1 MRESGRIGVKA
12 VSTVIAAVI
21 VLTIFLGL
29 ASAIYAGIFQLGN
42 ESGNLVKREAER
54 AMESF
59 FQIYWLNETHV
70 VLFNNHSSVPV
81 TLLYWVTVNPATGQ
95 YTVKNLDPST
105 YTVPPGTM
113 RIVENFEKRG
123 DLFPLNRVVSE
134 KGSTFEVTDAPT
146 ELHTLIYFTPTEKI
160 VRPGFNGRLTTF
172 VVSTGPD
179 FGGGDVTI
187 TCINIIRTDTPTP
200 ITLPCTDWG
209 ISFDPAIGTVNVPAG
224 AARALGV
231 NAQIPPTFNQYG
243 FYVVKLRLQSS
254 SFTRE
259 YSVRVIVTDF
269 SAAVTPGTVT
279 LRGCIG
285 TVLLVFTYST
295 AAVTYT
301 GHINI
306 NITAPTELVV
316 WADPNPAAPRP
327 TTSVTTV
334 GQIIVQRKLVASPTG
349 TITSP
354 LTIALSDG
362 LGETRST
369 VFTVV
374 HAIDFVTIEVR
385 INPPP
390 GPPTMTTITM
400 VSCP

>member
-1 MRESGRIGVKA
+1 MTDGEKIGVKA

-95 YTVKNLDPST
+95 YNVKNLDPST

-113 RIVENFEKRG
+113 KIVENFEKRG

-146 ELHTLIYFTPTEKI
+146 DIASLVYFTPSEKI

-172 VVSTGPD
+172 VIPTGPD
-179 FGGGDVTI
+179 FGGGYVTVTCVNIINISTQATIPCTTWGITFVPSSTI
-187 TCINIIRTDTPTP
+187 T
-200 ITLPCTDWG
+200 
-209 ISFDPAIGTVNVPAG
+209 ISAGGVGTIGVEAS
-224 AARALGV
+224 
-231 NAQIPPTFNQYG
+231 IPSTFPLG
-243 FYVVKLRLQSS
+243 FYAVKLRLQTA

-259 YSVRVIVTDF
+259 YMVRVIVSDF
-269 SAAVTPGTVT
+269 SASITPVT
-279 LRGCIG
+279 LTLARAGCA
-285 TVLLVFTYST
+285 LP
-295 AAVTYT
+295 VTLTITTSLSYT

-306 NITAPTELVV
+306 KAPPPVPQLVIWSSPNPIHPPADSNSLIIVERRWTAPT
-316 WADPNPAAPRP
+316 
-327 TTSVTTV
+327 VTAYAVDTV
-334 GQIIVQRKLVASPTG
+334 TVT
-349 TITSP
+349 
-354 LTIALSDG
+354 LSDG
-362 LGETRST
+362 LGTPKIV
-369 VFTVV
+369 VFTVSHRGV
-374 HAIDFVTIEVR
+374 VAIATL
-385 INPPP
+385 
-390 GPPTMTTITM
+390 
-400 VSCP
+400 C

>member
-1 MRESGRIGVKA
+1 MIDGERIGVKS

-54 AMESF
+54 AMEAF

-113 RIVENFEKRG
+113 RIVENFQKRG

-146 ELHTLIYFTPTEKI
+146 DIASLVYFTPSEKI

-172 VVSTGPD
+172 VIPTGPD
-179 FGGGDVTI
+179 FGGGYVTVTCVNIINISTQATIPCTTWGITFVPSSTI
-187 TCINIIRTDTPTP
+187 T
-200 ITLPCTDWG
+200 
-209 ISFDPAIGTVNVPAG
+209 ISAGGVGTIEVQAS
-224 AARALGV
+224 
-231 NAQIPPTFNQYG
+231 IPSTFPLG
-243 FYVVKLRLQSS
+243 FYAVKLRLQTS

-259 YSVRVIVTDF
+259 YAVRVIVSDF
-269 SAAVTPGTVT
+269 SASISPATLTLGRAGCALPVTVT
-279 LRGCIG
+279 II
-285 TVLLVFTYST
+285 TTSPS
-295 AAVTYT
+295 YT
-301 GHINI
+301 GHINVDVPLP
-306 NITAPTELVV
+306 PTGPLIA
-316 WADPNPAAPRP
+316 WSSPNPVHPPAATIAQVIVERRWITPYV
-327 TTSVTTV
+327 TAYVTTTLNV
-334 GQIIVQRKLVASPTG
+334 ILGDGSGSPRTASF
-349 TITSP
+349 
-354 LTIALSDG
+354 
-362 LGETRST
+362 
-369 VFTVV
+369 VVV
-374 HAIDFVTIEVR
+374 HRGATALA
-385 INPPP
+385 
-390 GPPTMTTITM
+390 TA
-400 VSCP
+400 C

>member
-1 MRESGRIGVKA
+1 MIDGERIGVKA

-54 AMESF
+54 AMEAF

-113 RIVENFEKRG
+113 RIVENFQKRG

-146 ELHTLIYFTPTEKI
+146 DIASLVYFTPSEKI

-172 VVSTGPD
+172 VIPTGPD
-179 FGGGDVTI
+179 FGGGYVTVTCVNIINISTQATIPCTTWGITFVPSSTI
-187 TCINIIRTDTPTP
+187 T
-200 ITLPCTDWG
+200 
-209 ISFDPAIGTVNVPAG
+209 ISAGGVGTIEVQAS
-224 AARALGV
+224 
-231 NAQIPPTFNQYG
+231 IPSTFPLG
-243 FYVVKLRLQSS
+243 FYAVKLRLQTS

-259 YSVRVIVTDF
+259 YAVRVIVSDF
-269 SAAVTPGTVT
+269 SASISPATLTLGRAGCALPVTVT
-279 LRGCIG
+279 II
-285 TVLLVFTYST
+285 TTSPS
-295 AAVTYT
+295 YT
-301 GHINI
+301 GHINVDVPLP
-306 NITAPTELVV
+306 PTGPLIA
-316 WADPNPAAPRP
+316 WSSPNPVHPPAATIAQVIVERRWITPYV
-327 TTSVTTV
+327 TAYVTTTLNV
-334 GQIIVQRKLVASPTG
+334 ILGDGSGSPRTASF
-349 TITSP
+349 
-354 LTIALSDG
+354 
-362 LGETRST
+362 
-369 VFTVV
+369 VVV
-374 HAIDFVTIEVR
+374 HRGATSLVLA
-385 INPPP
+385 
-390 GPPTMTTITM
+390 
-400 VSCP
+400 C

>member
-1 MRESGRIGVKA
+1 MIDGGKIGVKA

-54 AMESF
+54 AMEAF

-81 TLLYWVTVNPATGQ
+81 TLLYWVSVNASTGAYTVTPLNPAI
-95 YTVKNLDPST
+95 

-113 RIVENFEKRG
+113 RIVQNFNNRAS
-123 DLFPLNRVVSE
+123 LYSLYSIHRVVSE

-172 VVSTGPD
+172 VIPTGPD
-179 FGGGDVTI
+179 FGGGDVTV
-187 TCINIIRTDTPTP
+187 TCVNIINISTQATI
-200 ITLPCTDWG
+200 PCTTWG
-209 ISFDPAIGTVNVPAG
+209 ITFVPSSTITISAGGVGTIGVEASI
-224 AARALGV
+224 
-231 NAQIPPTFNQYG
+231 IPSTFPLG
-243 FYVVKLRLQSS
+243 FYAVKLRLQTA

-259 YSVRVIVTDF
+259 YMVRVIVSDF
-269 SAAVTPGTVT
+269 SASITPVT
-279 LRGCIG
+279 LTLNRAGCA
-285 TVLLVFTYST
+285 LP
-295 AAVTYT
+295 VTLTITTSLSYT

-306 NITAPTELVV
+306 KAPPPVPQLVI
-316 WADPNPAAPRP
+316 WSSPNPIHPPAD
-327 TTSVTTV
+327 SISL
-334 GQIIVQRKLVASPTG
+334 IIVERRWTGPLVFSTDVVNV
-349 TITSP
+349 I
-354 LTIALSDG
+354 LSDG
-362 LGETRST
+362 LGVAKTV

-374 HAIDFVTIEVR
+374 HRGVTAIAT
-385 INPPP
+385 P
-390 GPPTMTTITM
+390 
-400 VSCP
+400 C

>member
-1 MRESGRIGVKA
+1 MTESGRIGVKA

-95 YTVKNLDPST
+95 YNVKNLDPST

-113 RIVENFEKRG
+113 KIVENFEKRG

-146 ELHTLIYFTPTEKI
+146 DIASLVYFTPSEKI

-172 VVSTGPD
+172 VIPTGPD
-179 FGGGDVTI
+179 FGGGYVTVTCVNIINISTQATIPCTTWGITFVPSSTI
-187 TCINIIRTDTPTP
+187 T
-200 ITLPCTDWG
+200 
-209 ISFDPAIGTVNVPAG
+209 ISAGGVGTIGVEAS
-224 AARALGV
+224 
-231 NAQIPPTFNQYG
+231 IPSTFPLG
-243 FYVVKLRLQSS
+243 FYVVKLRLQTA
-254 SFTRE
+254 SFTRD
-259 YSVRVIVTDF
+259 YMVRVIVSDF
-269 SAAVTPGTVT
+269 SASITPGTLTLARAGCALPVT
-279 LRGCIG
+279 LTI
-285 TVLLVFTYST
+285 TTSLS
-295 AAVTYT
+295 YT

-306 NITAPTELVV
+306 KAPPPVPQLVIWSSPNPIHPPADSNSLIIVERRWTAPTVV
-316 WADPNPAAPRP
+316 AYAVD
-327 TTSVTTV
+327 TVTVT
-334 GQIIVQRKLVASPTG
+334 
-349 TITSP
+349 
-354 LTIALSDG
+354 LSDG
-362 LGETRST
+362 LGTPKIV
-369 VFTVV
+369 VFTVSHRGV
-374 HAIDFVTIEVR
+374 VAIATL
-385 INPPP
+385 
-390 GPPTMTTITM
+390 
-400 VSCP
+400 C

>member
-1 MRESGRIGVKA
+1 MIDGERIGVKA

-54 AMESF
+54 AMEAF

-113 RIVENFEKRG
+113 RIVENFQKRG

-146 ELHTLIYFTPTEKI
+146 DIASLVYFTPSEKI

-172 VVSTGPD
+172 VIPTGPD
-179 FGGGDVTI
+179 FGGGYVTVTCVNIINISTQATIPCTTWGITFVPSSTI
-187 TCINIIRTDTPTP
+187 T
-200 ITLPCTDWG
+200 
-209 ISFDPAIGTVNVPAG
+209 ISAGGVGTIEVQAS
-224 AARALGV
+224 
-231 NAQIPPTFNQYG
+231 IPSTFPLG
-243 FYVVKLRLQSS
+243 FYAVKLRLQTS

-259 YSVRVIVTDF
+259 YAVRVIVSDF
-269 SAAVTPGTVT
+269 SASISPATLTLGRAGCALPVTVT
-279 LRGCIG
+279 II
-285 TVLLVFTYST
+285 TTSPS
-295 AAVTYT
+295 YT
-301 GHINI
+301 GHINVDVPLP
-306 NITAPTELVV
+306 PTGPLIA
-316 WADPNPAAPRP
+316 WSSPNPVHPPAATIAQVIVERRWITPYV
-327 TTSVTTV
+327 TAYVTTTLNV
-334 GQIIVQRKLVASPTG
+334 ILGDGSGSPRTASF
-349 TITSP
+349 
-354 LTIALSDG
+354 
-362 LGETRST
+362 
-369 VFTVV
+369 VVV
-374 HAIDFVTIEVR
+374 HRGATALA
-385 INPPP
+385 
-390 GPPTMTTITM
+390 TA
-400 VSCP
+400 C

>member
-1 MRESGRIGVKA
+1 MTDGERIGVKA

-54 AMESF
+54 AMEAF

-113 RIVENFEKRG
+113 KIVENFQKRG

-146 ELHTLIYFTPTEKI
+146 DIASLVYFTPSEKM

-172 VVSTGPD
+172 VIPTGPD
-179 FGGGDVTI
+179 FGGGDVTV
-187 TCINIIRTDTPTP
+187 TCVNIINILTQATI
-200 ITLPCTDWG
+200 PCTTWG
-209 ISFDPAIGTVNVPAG
+209 ITFVPSSTITISAGGVGTIEVQAS
-224 AARALGV
+224 
-231 NAQIPPTFNQYG
+231 IPSTFPLG
-243 FYVVKLRLQSS
+243 FYAVKLRLQTS

-259 YSVRVIVTDF
+259 YAVRVIVSDF
-269 SAAVTPGTVT
+269 SASISPATLTLGRAGCALPVTVT
-279 LRGCIG
+279 II
-285 TVLLVFTYST
+285 TTSPS
-295 AAVTYT
+295 YT
-301 GHINI
+301 GHINVDVPL
-306 NITAPTELVV
+306 PTTGPLIA
-316 WADPNPAAPRP
+316 WSSPNPVHPPAATIAQVIVERRWITPYV
-327 TTSVTTV
+327 TAYVTTTLNV
-334 GQIIVQRKLVASPTG
+334 ILGDGSGSPRTASF
-349 TITSP
+349 
-354 LTIALSDG
+354 
-362 LGETRST
+362 
-369 VFTVV
+369 VVV
-374 HAIDFVTIEVR
+374 HRGATSLVLA
-385 INPPP
+385 
-390 GPPTMTTITM
+390 
-400 VSCP
+400 C

>member
-1 MRESGRIGVKA
+1 MTDGEKIGVKA

-29 ASAIYAGIFQLGN
+29 ASAIYAGILQLGN

-95 YTVKNLDPST
+95 YNVKNLDPST

-113 RIVENFEKRG
+113 KIVKNFEKRG

-146 ELHTLIYFTPTEKI
+146 DIASLVYFTPSEKI

-172 VVSTGPD
+172 VIPTGPD
-179 FGGGDVTI
+179 FGGGDVTV
-187 TCINIIRTDTPTP
+187 TCVNIINISTQATI
-200 ITLPCTDWG
+200 PCTTWG
-209 ISFDPAIGTVNVPAG
+209 ITFVPSSTITISAGGVGTIGVEAS
-224 AARALGV
+224 
-231 NAQIPPTFNQYG
+231 IPSTFPLG
-243 FYVVKLRLQSS
+243 FYAVKLRLQTA

-259 YSVRVIVTDF
+259 YMVRVIVSDF
-269 SAAVTPGTVT
+269 SASITPVT
-279 LRGCIG
+279 LTLNRAGCA
-285 TVLLVFTYST
+285 LP
-295 AAVTYT
+295 VTLTITTSLSYT

-306 NITAPTELVV
+306 NAPPPVPQLVIWSSPNPIHPPAYSNSLIIVERRWTAPTVV
-316 WADPNPAAPRP
+316 AYAVD
-327 TTSVTTV
+327 TVTVT
-334 GQIIVQRKLVASPTG
+334 
-349 TITSP
+349 
-354 LTIALSDG
+354 LSDG
-362 LGETRST
+362 LGTPKIV
-369 VFTVV
+369 VFTVSHRGV
-374 HAIDFVTIEVR
+374 VAAATL
-385 INPPP
+385 
-390 GPPTMTTITM
+390 
-400 VSCP
+400 C

>member
-95 YTVKNLDPST
+95 YNVKNLDPST

-113 RIVENFEKRG
+113 KIVENFEKRG

-146 ELHTLIYFTPTEKI
+146 DIASLVYFTPSEKI

-172 VVSTGPD
+172 VIPTGPD
-179 FGGGDVTI
+179 FGGGYVTVTCVNIINISTQATIPCTTWGITFVPSSTI
-187 TCINIIRTDTPTP
+187 T
-200 ITLPCTDWG
+200 
-209 ISFDPAIGTVNVPAG
+209 ISAGGVGTIGVEAS
-224 AARALGV
+224 
-231 NAQIPPTFNQYG
+231 IPSTFPLG
-243 FYVVKLRLQSS
+243 FYVVKLRLQTA
-254 SFTRE
+254 SFTRD
-259 YSVRVIVTDF
+259 YMVRVIVSDF
-269 SAAVTPGTVT
+269 SASITPGTLTLARAGCALPVT
-279 LRGCIG
+279 LTI
-285 TVLLVFTYST
+285 TTSLS
-295 AAVTYT
+295 YT

-306 NITAPTELVV
+306 KAPPPVPQLVIWSSPNPIHPPADSNSLIIVERRWTAPTVV
-316 WADPNPAAPRP
+316 AYAVD
-327 TTSVTTV
+327 TVTVT
-334 GQIIVQRKLVASPTG
+334 
-349 TITSP
+349 
-354 LTIALSDG
+354 LSDG
-362 LGETRST
+362 LGTPKIV
-369 VFTVV
+369 VFTVSHRGV
-374 HAIDFVTIEVR
+374 VAIATL
-385 INPPP
+385 
-390 GPPTMTTITM
+390 
-400 VSCP
+400 C

>member
-1 MRESGRIGVKA
+1 
-12 VSTVIAAVI
+12 
-21 VLTIFLGL
+21 
-29 ASAIYAGIFQLGN
+29 
-42 ESGNLVKREAER
+42 
-54 AMESF
+54 
-59 FQIYWLNETHV
+59 
-70 VLFNNHSSVPV
+70 
-81 TLLYWVTVNPATGQ
+81 
-95 YTVKNLDPST
+95 
-105 YTVPPGTM
+105 M
-113 RIVENFEKRG
+113 RIVQNFNNRAS
-123 DLFPLNRVVSE
+123 LYSLYSIHRVVSE
-134 KGSTFEVTDAPT
+134 RGSTFEVTDAPT
-146 ELHTLIYFTPTEKI
+146 DLHTLIYFTPTEKI

-200 ITLPCTDWG
+200 ITLLCTDWG

-224 AARALGV
+224 AARALEV

-334 GQIIVQRKLVASPTG
+334 GQIIIQRKLVASPTG

-374 HAIDFVTIEVR
+374 HAIDFVTIGVR
-385 INPPP
+385 INPTP

>member
-1 MRESGRIGVKA
+1 MIDGERIGVKS

-54 AMESF
+54 AMEAF

-113 RIVENFEKRG
+113 RIVENFQKRG

-146 ELHTLIYFTPTEKI
+146 DIASLVYFTPSEKI

-172 VVSTGPD
+172 VIPTGPD
-179 FGGGDVTI
+179 FGGGYVTVTCVNIINISTQATIPCTTWGITFVPSSTI
-187 TCINIIRTDTPTP
+187 T
-200 ITLPCTDWG
+200 
-209 ISFDPAIGTVNVPAG
+209 ISAGGVGTIEVQAS
-224 AARALGV
+224 
-231 NAQIPPTFNQYG
+231 IPSTFPLG
-243 FYVVKLRLQSS
+243 FYAVKLRLQTS

-259 YSVRVIVTDF
+259 YAVRVIVSDF
-269 SAAVTPGTVT
+269 SASISPATLTLGRAGCALPVTVT
-279 LRGCIG
+279 II
-285 TVLLVFTYST
+285 TTSPS
-295 AAVTYT
+295 YT
-301 GHINI
+301 GHINVDVPLP
-306 NITAPTELVV
+306 PTGPLIA
-316 WADPNPAAPRP
+316 WSSPNPVHPPAATIAQVIVERRWITPYV
-327 TTSVTTV
+327 TAYVTTTLNV
-334 GQIIVQRKLVASPTG
+334 ILGDGSGSPRTASF
-349 TITSP
+349 
-354 LTIALSDG
+354 
-362 LGETRST
+362 
-369 VFTVV
+369 VVV
-374 HAIDFVTIEVR
+374 HRGATSLVLA
-385 INPPP
+385 
-390 GPPTMTTITM
+390 
-400 VSCP
+400 C

>member
-1 MRESGRIGVKA
+1 MTDGEKIGVKA

-95 YTVKNLDPST
+95 YNVKNLDPST

-113 RIVENFEKRG
+113 KIVENFEKRG

-146 ELHTLIYFTPTEKI
+146 DIASLVYFTPSEKI

-172 VVSTGPD
+172 VIPTGPD
-179 FGGGDVTI
+179 FGGGYVTVTCVNIINISTQATIPCTTWGITFVPSSTI
-187 TCINIIRTDTPTP
+187 T
-200 ITLPCTDWG
+200 
-209 ISFDPAIGTVNVPAG
+209 ISAGGVGTIGVEAS
-224 AARALGV
+224 
-231 NAQIPPTFNQYG
+231 IPSTFPLG
-243 FYVVKLRLQSS
+243 FYAVKLRLQTA

-259 YSVRVIVTDF
+259 YMVRVIVSDF
-269 SAAVTPGTVT
+269 SASITPGTLTLARAGCALPVT
-279 LRGCIG
+279 LTI
-285 TVLLVFTYST
+285 TTSPS
-295 AAVTYT
+295 YT

-306 NITAPTELVV
+306 KAPPPVPQLVIWSSPNPIHPPADSNSLIIVERRWTAPTVV
-316 WADPNPAAPRP
+316 AYAVD
-327 TTSVTTV
+327 TVTVT
-334 GQIIVQRKLVASPTG
+334 
-349 TITSP
+349 
-354 LTIALSDG
+354 LSDG
-362 LGETRST
+362 LGTPKIV
-369 VFTVV
+369 VFTVSHRGV
-374 HAIDFVTIEVR
+374 VAAATL
-385 INPPP
+385 
-390 GPPTMTTITM
+390 
-400 VSCP
+400 C